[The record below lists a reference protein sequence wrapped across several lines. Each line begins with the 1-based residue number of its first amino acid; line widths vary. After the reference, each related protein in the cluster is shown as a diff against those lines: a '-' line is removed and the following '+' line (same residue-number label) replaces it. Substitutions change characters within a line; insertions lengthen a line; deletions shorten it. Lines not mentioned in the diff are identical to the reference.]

1 MTISLRTGDA
11 APSDARISAN
21 QTRIAPRIA
30 PDVWLVVAITAI
42 ATLLR
47 FSTITSQSFWVDE
60 ATTVHEVGLS
70 FGAMLHEI
78 RVNETTPPLYF
89 ALAWAWTRLFGAG
102 ELGIRSLSAL
112 AGAALVPV
120 AYLCGRELV
129 SRAAGVFTAALVA
142 LSPFM
147 IWYSQEARSYM
158 LLALFSGLSL
168 LYWARAARERGV
180 LAPALWAAFSALAVL
195 THFFAGF
202 LIAPEALWLVWRR
215 RDRASV
221 IAAGAVAAVQLAVLP
236 LAVADTGHPLDWITQ
251 YSLSIRIAQIPV
263 TFGFSQLYQSSSW
276 LPGEVLAAAALVVA
290 LAAALVW
297 RGGGERE
304 RRGALAAASLAAATI
319 LVPVALAELGHDY
332 VVARNLLPAWIPL
345 AVALGAACSAP
356 RAPIAGGVLA
366 VCLLSGFV
374 WAGVEI
380 DGNPAY
386 QRPDWRGVAA
396 ALGAAP
402 AQRAI
407 VAYAGNAGGE
417 PLAIYLPRTQF
428 SYSGRPVTPA
438 RQTIEELD
446 IVGDTWQTL
455 RSPLP
460 QGFRVISST
469 AVNDLLVVR
478 LGLSSGE
485 RLAPGAIAARAR
497 RLLGPVGPGPVAV
510 LFQAAGTSTHSRR

>member
-1 MTISLRTGDA
+1 MTISLRAGDA
-11 APSDARISAN
+11 APSGARASAN
-21 QTRIAPRIA
+21 RAVFA
-30 PDVWLVVAITAI
+30 PDVWLVLAITAI
-42 ATLLR
+42 AALLR

-89 ALAWAWTRLFGAG
+89 ALAWVWTRLFGSG

-158 LLALFSGLSL
+158 LLALLSGLSL
-168 LYWARAARERGV
+168 LYWARAARERAVRV
-180 LAPALWAAFSALAVL
+180 LALWAAFSALAVL

-202 LIAPEALWLVWRR
+202 LIAPEALWLLWRR

-236 LAVADTGHPLDWITQ
+236 LALGDTGHPLDWITGIP
-251 YSLSIRIAQIPV
+251 LSTRITQIPV
-263 TFGFSQLYQSSSW
+263 TFGVSQLYQSSSR
-276 LPGEVLAAAALVVA
+276 LVGEGLLGAAIVVL

-297 RGGGERE
+297 FGGGGRE
-304 RRGALAAASLAAATI
+304 RRGALAAASLAAVAI
-319 LVPVALAELGHDY
+319 LAPLLLAELGHDY
-332 VVARNLLPAWIPL
+332 VFARNFIPAWIPL
-345 AVALGAACSAP
+345 AVVLGAACSAP
-356 RAPIAGGVLA
+356 RAPIAGGALA
-366 VCLLSGFV
+366 IGLLAGFV

-380 DGNPAY
+380 DANPLY

-407 VAYAGNAGGE
+407 VAYAGNAAGE
-417 PLAIYLPRTQF
+417 PLAIYLPRAQF
-428 SYSGRPVTPA
+428 SYSGRPASSAP
-438 RQTIEELD
+438 QTIYELD
-446 IVGDTWQTL
+446 IVGNAAQTL
-455 RSPLP
+455 SSPLP
-460 QGFRVISST
+460 AGFRLISST
-469 AVNDLLVVR
+469 AVNGLLLVA
-478 LGLSSGE
+478 
-485 RLAPGAIAARAR
+485 RLALTAGQRLTPDQVAARAQM
-497 RLLGPVGPGPVAV
+497 LLSVVPAGQPAV
-510 LFQAAGTSTHSRR
+510 LFQKGATSPRSRR